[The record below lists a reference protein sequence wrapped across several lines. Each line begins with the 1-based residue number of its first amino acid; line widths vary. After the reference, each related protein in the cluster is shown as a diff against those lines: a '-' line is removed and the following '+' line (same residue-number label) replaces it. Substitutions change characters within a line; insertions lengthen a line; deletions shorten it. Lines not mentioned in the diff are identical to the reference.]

1 MAQFL
6 VKVADEQGHLRQQV
20 EHGYSEAEVHDR
32 FTQQGYLVYWVKP
45 RTLLSTGGGQFG
57 RRGRLRQS
65 TFLIFNQQFL
75 TLIKAGL
82 PILTA
87 LDLLIKRQR
96 DKALLQLLEN
106 VRERVRGGELLSDA
120 FAAQQV
126 FPKMY
131 TTTLLAGEKSGN
143 MEEVLGRYISYQRM
157 VQTFRKKLLVSLVYP
172 ALLVS
177 VVTLMLIFL
186 ITYVVPKF
194 ADLFNNLGAQLPAIT
209 VFMLSLGLNAQK
221 YAWVVLLVGAAA
233 IFLLW
238 RWKHSDQGA
247 QRIDRF
253 LLSLPLIG
261 EIRLKYQ
268 VANFSRILGTLL
280 QGGLPLVPAMETAGE
295 SMSSR
300 QMLNGVTAAAERVKE
315 GQSLAHSLEAQKLF
329 PDLAVEMLEVGEST
343 GALPA
348 MLASVAEFYEE
359 DVQTALSAAMALIE
373 PMILIIMAVFVG
385 GILISLYM
393 PIFTLGTGDRS
404 RRTGTRARYRAALSL
419 RIRRSERFP
428 VAPRSVREDPCAPDV
443 PL

>member
-1 MAQFL
+1 MAEFL

-20 EHGYSEAEVHDR
+20 EHGFSEAEVHDR
-32 FTQQGYLVYWVKP
+32 FAQQGYLVYWVKP
-45 RTLLSTGGGQFG
+45 RTILSGGSAQYGK
-57 RRGRLRQS
+57 RGKLRQS

-96 DKALLQLLEN
+96 DKALLKLLEN
-106 VRERVRGGELLSDA
+106 VRERVKGGELLSDA
-120 FAAQQV
+120 FSAQQI

-131 TTTLLAGEKSGN
+131 TTTLMAGEKSGN
-143 MEEVLGRYISYQRM
+143 MEEVLSRFIQYQRM

-172 ALLVS
+172 ALLIS
-177 VVTLMLIFL
+177 VVTVMLVFL

-194 ADLFNNLGAQLPAIT
+194 ADLFNNLGADLPAIT

-221 YAWVVLLVGAAA
+221 YGWIVALVVVGGG
-233 IFLLW
+233 ILLW
-238 RWKHSDQGA
+238 RWKQSDAGA
-247 QRIDRF
+247 ERIDRF

-268 VANFSRILGTLL
+268 VANFSRILATLL
-280 QGGLPLVPAMETAGE
+280 QGGVPLVPAMETAAE
-295 SMSSR
+295 SLSSR
-300 QMLNGVTAAAERVKE
+300 QMLNGVNAASERVKE
-315 GQSLAHSLEAQKLF
+315 GQSLAHAMETQKLF

-359 DVQTALSAAMALIE
+359 DVQTALGAAMALIE
-373 PMILIIMAVFVG
+373 PVILIVMAVFVG
-385 GILISLYM
+385 GVLISLYM
-393 PIFTLGTGDRS
+393 PIFTLG
-404 RRTGTRARYRAALSL
+404 AN
-419 RIRRSERFP
+419 
-428 VAPRSVREDPCAPDV
+428 VH
-443 PL
+443 

>member
-1 MAQFL
+1 MPEFV

-20 EHGYSEAEVHDR
+20 EHGYSEAEIHDR

-45 RTLLSTGGGQFG
+45 RTILSGGSAQFG
-57 RRGRLRQS
+57 KRGRLKQS

-96 DKALLQLLEN
+96 DSTLLKLLEN
-106 VRERVRGGELLSDA
+106 VRDRVKGGELLSDA

-131 TTTLLAGEKSGN
+131 TTTLMAGEKSGN
-143 MEEVLGRYISYQRM
+143 MEEVLSRYISYQRM
-157 VQTFRKKLLVSLVYP
+157 VQTFRKKLAVSLVYP

-177 VVTLMLIFL
+177 VVTVMLIFL

-209 VFMLSLGLNAQK
+209 VFMLAVGLHAQK
-221 YAWVVLLVGAAA
+221 YAWVVALVSVVGG
-233 IFLLW
+233 ILLW
-238 RWKHSDQGA
+238 RWKQSDRGA
-247 QRIDRF
+247 ESLDKFF
-253 LLSLPLIG
+253 LALPLIG

-268 VANFSRILGTLL
+268 VANFARILATLL
-280 QGGLPLVPAMETAGE
+280 QGGLPLVPAMETAGA
-295 SMSSR
+295 SLSSR
-300 QMLNGVTAAAERVKE
+300 QMLNGIMTASARVRE
-315 GQSLAHSLEAQKLF
+315 GQSLAHSLEDQKMF

-348 MLASVAEFYEE
+348 MLNSVAEFYEE

-373 PMILIIMAVFVG
+373 PAILIIMAVFVG

-393 PIFTLGTGDRS
+393 PIFTLG
-404 RRTGTRARYRAALSL
+404 AN
-419 RIRRSERFP
+419 
-428 VAPRSVREDPCAPDV
+428 VH
-443 PL
+443 